1 MAEKKNPHA
10 LPIKEKWIKLTAKE
24 VKHIFIY
31 YIILFFTAL
40 VLCAR
45 MTNDLFPPAET
56 GIKLIE
62 LSSFSFVFGLLGSTF
77 YYIRK
82 LYKSCIQ
89 LLVDSSGADTS
100 IPSMGVKVYF
110 YLRPVMGAV
119 LATLIILG
127 IYGGFFFLQ
136 DEPSIND
143 EKFYIFS
150 AIFSFVVGFSNGKII
165 VRLDNSSDKIAE
177 LIKIAKED

>member
-1 MAEKKNPHA
+1 MAKKKNPHA
-10 LPIKEKWIKLTAKE
+10 FPVQEKWIKLTNKE

-31 YIILFFTAL
+31 YGFLFFAAL
-40 VLCAR
+40 MLCAR
-45 MTNDLFPPAET
+45 MINDLFPPVET
-56 GIKLIE
+56 GIRLIE
-62 LSSFSFVFGLLGSTF
+62 LSSFSLAFGLLGSTF

-89 LLVDSSGADTS
+89 LLVDSKGDDTS
-100 IPSMGVKVYF
+100 IRSMGVKAYF

-150 AIFSFVVGFSNGKII
+150 AILSFAAGFSNGKII

-177 LIKIAKED
+177 LIKIAKEE

>member
-10 LPIKEKWIKLTAKE
+10 LPIQEKWIKLTAKE

-31 YIILFFTAL
+31 YIILFFTAF

-45 MTNDLFPPAET
+45 MINDLFPPAET

-82 LYKSCIQ
+82 LY
-89 LLVDSSGADTS
+89 GNTA
-100 IPSMGVKVYF
+100 
-110 YLRPVMGAV
+110 
-119 LATLIILG
+119 
-127 IYGGFFFLQ
+127 
-136 DEPSIND
+136 
-143 EKFYIFS
+143 
-150 AIFSFVVGFSNGKII
+150 
-165 VRLDNSSDKIAE
+165 
-177 LIKIAKED
+177 